1 MILFLC
7 TYGNAHVLTW
17 AHDREDAKIKARH
30 WLWYNP
36 DNYIVTPLTAPGDRI
51 NLNITLNV

>member
-17 AHDREDAKIKARH
+17 AHDREDAKRKARQ
-30 WLWYNP
+30 WLSYDS
-36 DNYIVTPLTAPGDRI
+36 DNYTVTPLTNEGDRI
-51 NLNITLNV
+51 NLNITLFA